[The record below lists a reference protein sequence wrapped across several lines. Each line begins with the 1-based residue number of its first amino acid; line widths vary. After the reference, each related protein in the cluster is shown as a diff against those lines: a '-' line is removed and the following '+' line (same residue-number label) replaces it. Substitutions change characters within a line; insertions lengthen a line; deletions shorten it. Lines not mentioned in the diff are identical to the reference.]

1 MDARPS
7 GVIPILCT
15 PFAEDESIDAAAL
28 GREIDHLLRL
38 DIQGVGI
45 GYGSEIP
52 RLAEGER
59 EELLD
64 MVVERVASRLPVMVA
79 VGGGSRFAA
88 LAMARRMA
96 RGGASLLMVTP
107 PIGGPISAGD
117 LVGYFGAVAEVGV
130 PIVLQDA
137 PGSTGVQMPVATLA
151 EIVRRVE
158 AVVALKVET
167 QDSAVKLGNLARELG
182 GAASILGGAGGRD
195 FLRELDRGA
204 DGTVPGPALVEVFA
218 HVWRAHDRGDR
229 EAARLAF
236 NRLHPLLG
244 LFARTPDSFFLVQK
258 EVLRMAGIFESSRLR
273 QPCEALD
280 PLLPGE
286 IRDALAEARAETAPT
301 S

>member
-1 MDARPS
+1 MSMDARPR

-15 PFAEDESIDAAAL
+15 PFADDESIDPTAL
-28 GREIDHLLRL
+28 GREIDHLLGL

-59 EELLD
+59 EELLA
-64 MVVERVASRLPVMVA
+64 MVVERVAGRLPVMVA
-79 VGGGSRFAA
+79 VGGGSRVAA

-96 RGGASLLMVTP
+96 AGGASLLMVTP
-107 PIGGPISAGD
+107 PTGGAISAEAM
-117 LVGYFGAVAEVGV
+117 VSYFGAIGEVGV

-137 PGSTGVQMPVATLA
+137 PGSTGVQMPVGALA
-151 EIVRRVE
+151 GIVGGVE

-167 QDSAVKLGNLARELG
+167 QDSAVKIGRLARELD
-182 GAASILGGAGGRD
+182 GAATVLGGAGGRD

-204 DGTVPGPALVEVFA
+204 DGTVPGPALVEIFA
-218 HVWRAHDRGDR
+218 RVWRAHERGDR
-229 EAARLAF
+229 GAARREFAQ
-236 NRLHPLLG
+236 LHSLLG

-258 EVLRMAGIFESSRLR
+258 EVLRMQGVFESSRLR
-273 QPCEALD
+273 WPSEDLD

-286 IRDALAEARAETAPT
+286 IGDALAEVTTPG
-301 S
+301 